1 MIDVMRKSCTAGTE
15 TRFQLKSAA
24 TRFLVKNFTGGNI
37 DVCAGYTFDS
47 DESIRIA
54 AGMYQV
60 LEINTDPVDLVSAAT
75 DTVIIK
81 TVESGIVEVQRVD

>member
-37 DVCAGYTFDS
+37 DVCPGYTFDS

-60 LEINTDPVDLVSAAT
+60 LEINTDPVDLVTAAT
-75 DTVIIK
+75 NTVIIK